1 MRSNS
6 LVLLFAFVVLVCV
19 QTTLA
24 QMPAQ
29 RSPII
34 AGITVEGLSQGA
46 DMQTVIAY
54 SGLRV
59 GQEAKPDDLMNAV
72 KNLWNRRTFND
83 VKIEK
88 ERETALGDA
97 TPAQCDHHRQRRGV
111 H

>member
-1 MRSNS
+1 MRFRS
-6 LVLLFAFVVLVCV
+6 LAVILIVLLLQAGTIALHA
-19 QTTLA
+19 QT
-24 QMPAQ
+24 QP

-34 AGITVEGLSQGA
+34 AGITVEGLTQGA

-59 GQEAKPDDLMNAV
+59 GQEAKPDDLMTAV

-88 ERETALGDA
+88 ER
-97 TPAQCDHHRQRRGV
+97 
-111 H
+111 